1 MFELK
6 FATNNEAFDDH
17 APEYEIARILA
28 RVAKRIEFGA
38 SDGRIFDS
46 NGNSIGHFYFEP
58 PENEDKDEA

>member
-28 RVAKRIEFGA
+28 RVAKQIEFGA
-38 SDGRIFDS
+38 KDGKILDA
-46 NGNSIGHFYFEP
+46 NGNSIGRFYFEKIK
-58 PENEDKDEA
+58 EESNE